1 MDISRRIQISCFSS
15 GSESELQYSDIAE
28 AVEESGGKIAEK
40 KEKHGKKKPPL
51 NRQDTFVLISPSMP
65 KKSSQRAKVYNSYFY
80 HILETFSNRFY
91 QTIVQNINRHGG
103 TKKKRGIWRKTFK
116 TRSLK
121 SPMNMKHSNCAVSV
135 HNNLFPS
142 Y

>member
-91 QTIVQNINRHGG
+91 QTHVQNI
-103 TKKKRGIWRKTFK
+103 KKNTVEPKKVWKMKKTVQ
-116 TRSLK
+116 TSSRI
-121 SPMNMKHSNCAVSV
+121 
-135 HNNLFPS
+135 
-142 Y
+142 